1 MASRSRLS
9 SMGRDSDS
17 RYLLL
22 HCFLRIFAYEKNQIS
37 GFIIISTT
45 LEKHSLVS
53 QTKMRKNSSENFSRS
68 TEYEEKQPSI
78 FSDLAEKTSSR
89 QYNSKTISSSPQFL
103 VSGRRQLRR
112 SSWIWRDLSIS
123 LSIHPH
129 REQSREI
136 HRIWPSSHHLSRWG
150 MTSLESKRS
159 SRVSTHRSHSRS
171 ARSKPSR
178 DLRNNYEFSG
188 L

>member
-1 MASRSRLS
+1 MDSQANSSYLLSLSTIYSLCSHLSQEKSSPSMVSRSRLS
-9 SMGRDSDS
+9 SMGHDSDS
-17 RYLLL
+17 RYSLLL
-22 HCFLRIFAYEKNQIS
+22 YFLRIFAYEKNQIS

-45 LEKHSLVS
+45 LGKHSLVS

-112 SSWIWRDLSIS
+112 SSWI
-123 LSIHPH
+123 
-129 REQSREI
+129 
-136 HRIWPSSHHLSRWG
+136 
-150 MTSLESKRS
+150 
-159 SRVSTHRSHSRS
+159 
-171 ARSKPSR
+171 
-178 DLRNNYEFSG
+178 
-188 L
+188 